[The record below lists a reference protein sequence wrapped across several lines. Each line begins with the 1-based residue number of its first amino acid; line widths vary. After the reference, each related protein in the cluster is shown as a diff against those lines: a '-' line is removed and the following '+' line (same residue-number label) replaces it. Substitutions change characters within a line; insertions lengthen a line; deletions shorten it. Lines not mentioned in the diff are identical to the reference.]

1 MPEKNFKLYINGT
14 PIKVSKEVYQEYYQ
28 GERKEQYFMKDL
40 KKENTKINQE
50 SQKVLFLPGRE
61 ISYDQLLELN
71 ASFAS
76 SEESLEDMAI
86 RTVLLEQAIKSLS
99 PEEQTIIREL
109 YYLGKT
115 ERQVSTE
122 LHMAK
127 TTLQRRRDKAL
138 KKLREFLEESF

>member
-1 MPEKNFKLYINGT
+1 MSEKDFYLYIDGKS
-14 PIKVSKEVYQEYYQ
+14 IKVSKEIYQEYYY
-28 GERKEQYFMKDL
+28 GKRKEQYFMKDL
-40 KKENTKINQE
+40 KKEDADIEQE
-50 SQKVLFLPGRE
+50 SQKVVFIPGRE
-61 ISYDQLLELN
+61 ISYEQLLELN
-71 ASFAS
+71 VSFAS
-76 SEESLEDMAI
+76 SEESLEDRAI
-86 RTVLLEQAIKSLS
+86 RSVLLEQAIKSLS
-99 PEEQTIIREL
+99 LEEQTIIREL

>member
-1 MPEKNFKLYINGT
+1 MAGT
-14 PIKVSKEVYQEYYQ
+14 NRALQI
-28 GERKEQYFMKDL
+28 
-40 KKENTKINQE
+40 
-50 SQKVLFLPGRE
+50 LPH
-61 ISYDQLLELN
+61 

>member
-1 MPEKNFKLYINGT
+1 MSEKDFYLYIDGKS
-14 PIKVSKEVYQEYYQ
+14 IKVSKEIYQEYYY
-28 GERKEQYFMKDL
+28 GKRKEQYFMKDL
-40 KKENTKINQE
+40 KKEDADIEQE
-50 SQKVLFLPGRE
+50 SQKVVFIPGRE
-61 ISYDQLLELN
+61 ISYEQLLELN
-71 ASFAS
+71 VSFAS
-76 SEESLEDMAI
+76 SEESLEDRAI
-86 RTVLLEQAIKSLS
+86 RSVLLEQAIKSLS

-138 KKLREFLEESF
+138 KKLRKLLEESF